1 MSWLCRDCFEMADT
15 APASGTCRACG
26 SPRGIA
32 HDELDRLSLAH
43 VDCDAFYAAVEKRD
57 NPDLADKPLIIGG
70 GTRGV
75 VSTACYVARIY
86 GVRSAM
92 PMFKALKACPDAVVI
107 KPDMQ
112 KYVAV
117 SREIRALM
125 QDLTPMVEP
134 LSIDEAFLDLSG
146 TARVHHAPPAVML
159 ARLAA
164 RVEREVGVSISVGL
178 SYNKFLA
185 KLASDLDKPRGFAV
199 IGEAEAVDFL
209 ARRPVSDI
217 YGVGKAFHRKLNA
230 DSIRLIGDFRKF
242 SEADLMRRYGAI
254 GKRLHAFAHGQDA
267 RDVSPDN
274 RVKSVSSETT
284 FNSDLRD
291 ADELAR
297 HLWRLSERV
306 SADLKRKDLAG
317 RTVTLKLRAADF
329 SIRTRSRTLDNPTQL
344 AGVLYDAALPL
355 MRNEAT
361 GRTAFRLIG
370 IGAAGLVPGETA
382 DAPDLLDTDR
392 QHRKKIESALDQV
405 RARFGK
411 TSIGEGRGRKE
422 R

>member
-1 MSWLCRDCFEMADT
+1 MSWLCRDCFTTADT
-15 APASGTCRACG
+15 PPARGSCPACG

-32 HDELDRLSLAH
+32 HEELDQLSLAH

-75 VSTACYVARIY
+75 VSTACYVARIH

-92 PMFKALKACPDAVVI
+92 PMFKALKACPDAVVM

-117 SREIRALM
+117 SREIRTLM
-125 QDLTPMVEP
+125 LDLTPLVEP
-134 LSIDEAFLDLSG
+134 LSIDEAFLDMTG

-164 RVEREVGVSISVGL
+164 RVEKEIGVSISIGL

-199 IGEAEAVDFL
+199 IGAAEAVDFL

-217 YGVGKAFHRKLNA
+217 YGVGKAFHRKLEG
-230 DSIRLIGDFRKF
+230 DGIRLIGDFRRF
-242 SEADLMRRYGAI
+242 SETELMRRYGAI
-254 GKRLHAFAHGQDA
+254 GKRLHAFAHGRDA
-267 RDVSPDN
+267 RSVSPDN
-274 RVKSVSSETT
+274 RAKSVSSETT
-284 FNSDLRD
+284 FNSDISDTEALS
-291 ADELAR
+291 R
-297 HLWRLSERV
+297 HLWRLAERV

-344 AGVLYDAALPL
+344 AGVLYDAAAPL
-355 MRNEAT
+355 LRTEAT

-370 IGAAGLVPGETA
+370 IGAAGLVPGEDA
-382 DAPDLLDTDR
+382 DAPDLLDTGR
-392 QHRKKIESALDQV
+392 QRRKQIEGALDKV

-411 TSIGEGRGRKE
+411 ASIGEGRGRKD
-422 R
+422 

>member
-1 MSWLCRDCFEMADT
+1 MSWLCRDCFTTADT
-15 APASGTCRACG
+15 PPASGSCPACG

-32 HDELDRLSLAH
+32 HEELDRLSLAH

-75 VSTACYVARIY
+75 VSTACYVARIH

-92 PMFKALKACPDAVVI
+92 PMFKALKACPDAVVM

-125 QDLTPMVEP
+125 LDLTPLVEP
-134 LSIDEAFLDLSG
+134 LSIDEAFLDMTG

-164 RVEREVGVSISVGL
+164 RVEKEIGVSISIGL

-199 IGEAEAVDFL
+199 IGAAEAVDFL

-217 YGVGKAFHRKLNA
+217 YGVGKAFHRKLEG
-230 DSIRLIGDFRKF
+230 DGIRLIGDFRRF
-242 SEADLMRRYGAI
+242 SETELMRRYGAI
-254 GKRLHAFAHGQDA
+254 GKRLHAFAHGRDA
-267 RDVSPDN
+267 RSVSPDN
-274 RVKSVSSETT
+274 RAKSVSSETT
-284 FNSDLRD
+284 FNSDISD
-291 ADELAR
+291 AEALSR
-297 HLWRLSERV
+297 HLWRLAERV

-344 AGVLYDAALPL
+344 AGVLYDAAAPL
-355 MRNEAT
+355 LRTEAT

-370 IGAAGLVPGETA
+370 IGAAGLVPGEDA
-382 DAPDLLDTDR
+382 DAPDLLDTGR
-392 QHRKKIESALDQV
+392 QRRKQIEGALDKV

-411 TSIGEGRGRKE
+411 ASIGEGRGRRE
-422 R
+422 

>member
-1 MSWLCRDCFEMADT
+1 MSWLCRDCFAMADRI
-15 APASGTCRACG
+15 PASGTCRACG
-26 SPRGIA
+26 SPRGIG
-32 HDELDRLSLAH
+32 HDELDQLSLAH

-164 RVEREVGVSISVGL
+164 RVEQEVGVSISVGL

-199 IGEAEAVDFL
+199 IGAAEAVDFL
-209 ARRPVSDI
+209 AKRPVSDI

-230 DSIRLIGDFRKF
+230 DGIRLIGDFRKF
-242 SEADLMRRYGAI
+242 PEADLMRRYGAI

-274 RVKSVSSETT
+274 RVKSVSAETT

-291 ADELAR
+291 ADALAR

-306 SADLKRKDLAG
+306 SGDLKRKDLAG

-344 AGVLYDAALPL
+344 AGVLYDAAVPL
-355 MRNEAT
+355 MRIEAT

-370 IGAAGLVPGETA
+370 IGAAGLVAGETA

-392 QHRKKIESALDQV
+392 QHRKKIENALDQV

-422 R
+422 K